1 MILPL
6 FEINI
11 DARESLERVEKLVR
25 VVPEKIVEIFEKLRM
40 S

>member
-11 DARESLERVEKLVR
+11 EDRESLERAEKLVR
-25 VVPEKIVEIFEKLRM
+25 VVPEKIVKIFEKLRM